1 MGWFS
6 DALFGK
12 RKRINQNKINDYMT
26 PYTTMIGEQEDI
38 ARDMMD
44 PNSRFNL
51 QQQQQLRNNQMDL
64 VASQNQGLMGMA
76 AMTGMSS
83 GQAGMQAAS
92 NMNTARAQMGG
103 QFAAMNNQQYNQ
115 GLGLLQNV
123 MSMKKGEGERLA
135 NAHIQQVNAHNARR
149 DANMQ
154 MTAGLDGSALG
165 FAGNFKPTPKG

>member
-1 MGWFS
+1 
-6 DALFGK
+6 
-12 RKRINQNKINDYMT
+12 
-26 PYTTMIGEQEDI
+26 
-38 ARDMMD
+38 
-44 PNSRFNL
+44 
-51 QQQQQLRNNQMDL
+51 MDL

-154 MTAGLDGSALG
+154 MTAGLVGSALG
-165 FAGNFKPTPKG
+165 FAGNFIPTPKG